1 MNAFTTRFNDFVQ
14 FSSSTTL
21 WVISLVLLSTLIVTV
36 RAIFLYKK
44 NKLSKK
50 GFFLSYGY
58 CVSVLGFTLGI
69 TYADTSAVKMDKAIM
84 LGEMQLVLANCAIN
98 DICYGPE
105 KKLTIQAVNDME
117 DMKKKGYY
125 SQTNLRY
132 LIGVLSDI
140 NQIKDQERMNIINEK
155 AESLFKHDDKPKR
168 TIEL

>member
-1 MNAFTTRFNDFVQ
+1 
-14 FSSSTTL
+14 
-21 WVISLVLLSTLIVTV
+21 
-36 RAIFLYKK
+36 
-44 NKLSKK
+44 
-50 GFFLSYGY
+50 
-58 CVSVLGFTLGI
+58 
-69 TYADTSAVKMDKAIM
+69 MDKAIM

-105 KKLTIQAVNDME
+105 KNLTIQAVNDME